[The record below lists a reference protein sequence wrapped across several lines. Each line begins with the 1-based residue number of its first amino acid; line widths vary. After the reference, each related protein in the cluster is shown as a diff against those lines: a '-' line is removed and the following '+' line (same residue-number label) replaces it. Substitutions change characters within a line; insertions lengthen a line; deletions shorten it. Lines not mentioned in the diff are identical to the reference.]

1 MQNKNDN
8 GSKARKV
15 HAICKLF
22 RMNAYKKS
30 DFVYKSNLNH
40 TKNMYNMLTP

>member
-1 MQNKNDN
+1 MQKKNDN

-30 DFVYKSNLNH
+30 VAMQKWLCVQI
-40 TKNMYNMLTP
+40 